1 MNMPRCVIW
10 FSLCFSLLSAAL
22 LAGCSTPAT
31 RVVLLP
37 QPDGRP
43 SAVVVGSN
51 GGEITL
57 DKPYQRATVKA
68 GRTGAPSLDQTDAAR
83 VRTDNTMLFDLVPP
97 APQRYAVYFDAGNT
111 SLMPESQR
119 EMTTALMVAM
129 ARPGSDIV
137 ITGYTDTV
145 GAVVSNDELSMRRA
159 QQVRQMFIDRQFPA
173 ARIEAVGRGER
184 ELTVSTADETPEP
197 RNRRVTIEVR

>member
-1 MNMPRCVIW
+1 MMMQRCIVW
-10 FSLCFSLLSAAL
+10 FSLAAALL

-43 SAVVVGSN
+43 SAVVVKSN
-51 GGEITL
+51 GGEVTL
-57 DKPYQRATVKA
+57 DKPYLRATV
-68 GRTGAPSLDQTDAAR
+68 RTGHTSAPVLDQTDAAR
-83 VRTDNTMLFDLVPP
+83 VRAENTMLFDFVPP

-129 ARPGSDIV
+129 ARTGSDIV
-137 ITGYTDTV
+137 ITGFTDTV
-145 GAVVSNDELSMRRA
+145 GAVVSNDELSLRR
-159 QQVRQMFIDRQFPA
+159 VRAPPA
-173 ARIEAVGRGER
+173 VQRTSIVTRRFRGSGESSAVG
-184 ELTVSTADETPEP
+184 TASSRSP
-197 RNRRVTIEVR
+197 RPTASIRAAGNCLSMNI

>member
-1 MNMPRCVIW
+1 MMMQRCVVW
-10 FSLCFSLLSAAL
+10 FSLAAALL

-43 SAVVVGSN
+43 SAVVVKSN
-51 GGEITL
+51 GGEVTL
-57 DKPYQRATVKA
+57 DKPYQRATV
-68 GRTGAPSLDQTDAAR
+68 RTGHTSAPVLDQTDAAR
-83 VRTDNTMLFDLVPP
+83 VRAENTMLFDFVPP

-119 EMTTALMVAM
+119 EMTTALTVAM
-129 ARPGSDIV
+129 ARTGSDIV

-145 GAVVSNDELSMRRA
+145 GAVVSNDELSLRRA

-173 ARIEAVGRGER
+173 GRIEAVGRGER
-184 ELTVSTADETPEP
+184 ELAVPTADETPEP

>member
-1 MNMPRCVIW
+1 MTVQCFIVRCSIHL
-10 FSLCFSLLSAAL
+10 SLVGAVL
-22 LAGCSTPAT
+22 LAGCSTPAI

-43 SAVVVGSN
+43 SAVVVESN
-51 GGEITL
+51 GGEVTL

-68 GRTGAPSLDQTDAAR
+68 GRPGAPSRDQTDAAR
-83 VRTDNTMLFDLVPP
+83 VRAENTTLFDLAPP
-97 APQRYAVYFDAGNT
+97 APRRYTVYFDAGNT

-119 EMTTALMVAM
+119 EMTTALMEAVA
-129 ARPGSDIV
+129 RVGSDIV
-137 ITGYTDTV
+137 ITGYTDTM
-145 GAVVSNDELSMRRA
+145 GSVVSNDELSQRRA

-173 ARIEAVGRGER
+173 SRIEAVGRGER
-184 ELTVSTADETPEP
+184 ELAVPTADDVAES